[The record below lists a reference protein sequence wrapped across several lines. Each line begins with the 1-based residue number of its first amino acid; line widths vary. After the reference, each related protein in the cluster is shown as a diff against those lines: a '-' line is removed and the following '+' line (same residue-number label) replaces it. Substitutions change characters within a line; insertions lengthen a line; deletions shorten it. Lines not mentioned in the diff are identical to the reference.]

1 MEQLEAF
8 LRKGVFPNMAMDVV
22 NAVAKMSHD
31 TSKHLII
38 LAEITRDDYKIT
50 LPDII
55 KKHIIHILMLYKYGP
70 SYERK

>member
-8 LRKGVFPNMAMDVV
+8 LRKGEFPKMTMDVV
-22 NAVAKMSHD
+22 NAVAKISHD
-31 TSKHLII
+31 TSKQLLI
-38 LAEITRDDYKIT
+38 LDEITRDDYKIT

-55 KKHIIHILMLYKYGP
+55 KKTIIHILMLYKYGP